1 MDDGLARGAANRRG
15 GSHDSDSVFGR
26 TFFPASGLLA
36 DRSRPGANIEARP
49 RFNPRSGRV
58 ALIAFFDWTSC
69 LFSSGVRWTM
79 VWRGAR
85 FNPRSGRVALIAFFD
100 WTSCLFSSGVRWTMV
115 WRGARF
121 NPRSGRVAL
130 IAFFFSFLFFFF
142 SGQTANHIVGI
153 SFYRIF
159 GDCVKNNAN
168 SWLCTAELC
177 LLLRKGE
184 LIIDRK

>member
-69 LFSSGVRWTM
+69 LFFFGGSVDDGLA
-79 VWRGAR
+79 RGALQ
-85 FNPRSGRVALIAFFD
+85 PAF
-100 WTSCLFSSGVRWTMV
+100 R
-115 WRGARF
+115 ARY
-121 NPRSGRVAL
+121 VDC
-130 IAFFFSFLFFFF
+130 FFSFLFFFF

-168 SWLCTAELC
+168 FWLCTAELC

>member
-1 MDDGLARGAANRRG
+1 MSIFESGILSFFFGVTVDDGLARGAANRRG

-58 ALIAFFDWTSC
+58 ALIAFF
-69 LFSSGVRWTM
+69 
-79 VWRGAR
+79 
-85 FNPRSGRVALIAFFD
+85 
-100 WTSCLFSSGVRWTMV
+100 
-115 WRGARF
+115 
-121 NPRSGRVAL
+121 
-130 IAFFFSFLFFFF
+130 LFFFF

-159 GDCVKNNAN
+159 EDCVKINVNYR
-168 SWLCTAELC
+168 LCTAELC
-177 LLLRKGE
+177 LLLRMDE

>member
-1 MDDGLARGAANRRG
+1 MVWRGARFNPRFGCVALIAFFGIGHLAFFFGVTVDDGLARGAANRRG

-85 FNPRSGRVALIAFFD
+85 FNLRSGRVALI
-100 WTSCLFSSGVRWTMV
+100 V
-115 WRGARF
+115 
-121 NPRSGRVAL
+121 
-130 IAFFFSFLFFFF
+130 FSFLFLFR
-142 SGQTANHIVGI
+142 T
-153 SFYRIF
+153 
-159 GDCVKNNAN
+159 DC
-168 SWLCTAELC
+168 
-177 LLLRKGE
+177 
-184 LIIDRK
+184 